1 MQKIFNKNNL
11 RNEGMTLAEILVAM
25 AIITVI
31 GFAISTFARDLFM
44 YSGTVQS
51 NLSAQQDARQML
63 RQFASELRIASQ
75 SSTGT
80 YPISEASD
88 TAITF
93 YSDLNGDGIKDRVR
107 YYVSGN
113 MIKKDV
119 LVPTGLPLAYT
130 GTPATSIVMRDLSVT
145 TGIFSYYDKNYTGT
159 SAPLGSPVGV
169 SSVRLVKMNITIDRD
184 PNRSP
189 TPINVTTQVVIR
201 NLKDNL

>member
-1 MQKIFNKNNL
+1 MQKVFNKNNL
-11 RNEGMTLAEILVAM
+11 RNEGMTLAEILVAV

-31 GFAISTFARDLFM
+31 GLAISTFARDLFM

-80 YPISEASD
+80 YPISEAAD

-93 YSDLNGDGIKDRVR
+93 YSDLNGDGIKERVR

-159 SAPLGSPVGV
+159 SAPLGSPVDV

>member
-11 RNEGMTLAEILVAM
+11 RNEGMTLAEILVAV

-31 GFAISTFARDLFM
+31 GLAISTFARDLFM

-93 YSDLNGDGIKDRVR
+93 YSDLNGDGVKDRVR
-107 YYVSGN
+107 YYISGN

-159 SAPLGSPVGV
+159 SAPLGSPVDV

>member
-1 MQKIFNKNNL
+1 MYKKFSDYCLNNK
-11 RNEGMTLAEILVAM
+11 GMTVAEILVVV
-25 AIITVI
+25 AIVTVI
-31 GFAISTFARDLFM
+31 GLAISTFARDLFM

-63 RQFASELRIASQ
+63 RQFASELRVASQ

-93 YSDLNGDGIKDRVR
+93 YSDINGDGIKDRVR

-159 SAPLGSPVGV
+159 SAPLGSPVDV

>member
-31 GFAISTFARDLFM
+31 GLAISTFARDLFM

-159 SAPLGSPVGV
+159 SAPLGSPVDV